1 MAMVDEIIR
10 VAKLANLQLSDDE
23 IQKYAKDMEDIVNFA
38 NTVNNVNTEGVDEAI
53 GITGN
58 CNAFRKDEIKN
69 FNDREALLKNAPEQ
83 EYGMFKIPKV
93 IN

>member
-38 NTVNNVNTEGVDEAI
+38 NTVNNVNTEGVDETI

-83 EYGMFKIPKV
+83 EDGMFKIPKV